1 MIETINIIAISILGA
16 QLLLVFA
23 ILYLIDKSKTKKI
36 QEENEL
42 LRNILLE
49 YRGYD
54 ERLIKIERYLQK
66 THNLT
71 FDKIES
77 LIKQE
82 IYRKSNVIE
91 IRNYLK
97 PKK

>member
-1 MIETINIIAISILGA
+1 METINIVALCILGT

-36 QEENEL
+36 QKENEL
-42 LRNILLE
+42 LKNKLE
-49 YRGYD
+49 EYLD
-54 ERLIKIERYLQK
+54 LKERLIKIQIYLLK

-71 FDKIES
+71 YHKVES
-77 LIKQE
+77 LIRQE
-82 IYRKSNVIE
+82 NYRKNNVID
-91 IRNYLK
+91 ITKFMK